1 MRITITPTASNTP
14 TPSVTASQTPSYTPT
29 GTVCPGLTPTATNTP
44 SITPSLSATAT
55 VTPTMTPSPTRTV
68 GLTPTMTPTAT
79 LTPSPD
85 PLYYYLGRTAVDA
98 GNSGDACTT
107 YLTVRPYY
115 CTVTPLSA
123 IDVGDTFYDSYPST
137 PTNGGNN
144 WIALRL
150 SGVGVAYSFQID
162 NLGFVIQ
169 AGGPCF

>member
-44 SITPSLSATAT
+44 SITPSVSSTPPSTPTNTPSQTASVGFTPT
-55 VTPTMTPSPTRTV
+55 VTA
-68 GLTPTMTPTAT
+68 TPTAT
-79 LTPSPD
+79 PTTQI
-85 PLYYYLGRTAVDA
+85 YFYLGRTAVDA
-98 GNSGDACTT
+98 GNSGDACSS

-115 CTVTPLSA
+115 CTVTPLSS
-123 IDVGDTFYDSYPST
+123 INVGDRFYDSYPST

-150 SGVGVAYSFQID
+150 SGVGTAYSFQID
-162 NLGFVIQ
+162 SNGYVIQ
-169 AGGPCF
+169 AGGNC